1 MPRRR
6 VLTDTELDKLFV
18 LPASEANL
26 ALHWTLTPADLSI
39 IHRCR
44 RDHNRLGFA
53 LQLCALRYP
62 GRLLRPGERIP
73 GAALQHLAT
82 QLKVARNT
90 LADYAARFQTRY
102 EQLDD
107 LRRTFGFVAMERPQR
122 HDLLTW
128 LMPVALATTRAPAI
142 ATALMDELR
151 QRQIIAPGPSV
162 IERMVAAAMLLAE
175 RRVAD
180 QLIKGL
186 TAAQTEALE
195 ALLKT
200 KEGTPMS
207 VLAWARQAPG
217 APGHR
222 AFARL
227 VAQLTCL
234 RAIGLDPVQAEGV
247 HPERLRQLSRMGAR
261 FTAAQLRELSPVRRQ
276 ATLVATVLD
285 TTARLTDDIIALF
298 DRAVGRLFRRAEAR
312 EEDAVLRNAR
322 SVNDKMRL
330 LIRLGEALVTA
341 KDSKQD
347 PLQAVEAAVG
357 WDRLTRSVE
366 EARRLVRPDKPN
378 LAALAARAWPV
389 LHRLGPLVLDVLRF
403 RGLSAAAGTVRAVE
417 ALQAVYRSDNKDWP
431 TSLPVAFLRPG
442 WREAVLAGDK
452 ANQRTWEVATLLA
465 LRDRLRAGDIWVEG
479 SRQWRAVED
488 QLITPAVFQTMRQS
502 GPLPLAVPDT
512 ARAWLDERRELLT
525 RRLTDVD
532 DRAARGAL
540 EDVRID
546 GSKLTITPHKAN
558 TPEAA
563 EVFAKRLYDTLPLVR
578 ITDLLA
584 EVNRWTGFSSR
595 FTHLRTG
602 LPADDPHVVLTAVLA
617 DATNLGLTRM
627 AEACRVASY
636 SHLAYTA
643 GWHLSEENYRQAL
656 AAVVS
661 AQQSQP
667 LAVHFGDG
675 TASSSD
681 GVLFLTAGHGE
692 AAGSYNAKA
701 GRDPAVSIYTHISDR
716 YAPFHARMIPPHGEA
731 PHVIDGLL
739 YHEADLA
746 PSIHHTDGGGVSEHV
761 FGLMHLLGFRFAPRI
776 PNLAER
782 KLYAFGKAETWPVL
796 APFIAGKINEEH
808 IEPHWD
814 NLLRMTASVRTGV
827 ISASLMLQRL
837 GAYPRQNG
845 LALALREVGRVQRTL
860 LVLDWLDDPLL
871 RRHTT
876 AELNKGEG
884 RNGLTRAVSFHRLGR
899 VRDRS
904 ADARQHRAGGLTL
917 VTAAIVLWNTV
928 YLGRALDA
936 LRRDGVEVP
945 DAFLGHLAPL
955 GWRHINLTGDYHWAS
970 RAAFEPDGFRP
981 LRPWPPALA
990 AA

>member
-1 MPRRR
+1 MPRRH
-6 VLTDTELDKLFV
+6 VLTDTDLDKLFA
-18 LPASEANL
+18 LPTAEADL
-26 ALHWTLTPADLSI
+26 ALHWTLSRSDLSI
-39 IHRCR
+39 IQRCR

-62 GRLLRPGERIP
+62 GRLLRPGEHIP
-73 GAALQHLAT
+73 VAALQHLAT
-82 QLKVARNT
+82 QLNVAPDT

-107 LRRTFGFVAMERPQR
+107 LRRAFGFVAMERPQR
-122 HDLLTW
+122 HDLLAW
-128 LMPVALATTRAPAI
+128 LLPVALATTRASAI
-142 ATALMDELR
+142 ATALMDEVR
-151 QRQIIAPGPSV
+151 QRQFIAPGPSV

-180 QLIKGL
+180 QLTKGL
-186 TAAQTEALE
+186 TTAQTEALE

-200 KEGTPMS
+200 KEGTAMS

-234 RAIGLDPVQAEGV
+234 RAINLAPALAEGV
-247 HPERLRQLSRMGAR
+247 HPERLRQLSRMGSR
-261 FTAAQLRELSPVRRQ
+261 FTAAQLRELSPMRRR
-276 ATLVATVLD
+276 ATLVAIVLD

-312 EEDAVLRNAR
+312 EEKAVLRNAR
-322 SVNDKMRL
+322 SVNEKVRL
-330 LIRLGEALVTA
+330 FTKLGEALLAA
-341 KDSKQD
+341 KEAKAD
-347 PLQAVEAAVG
+347 PLKAVETAVG
-357 WDRLTRSVE
+357 WDRLARSVE

-378 LAALAARAWPV
+378 LAALATRAWPV
-389 LHRLGPLVLDVLRF
+389 LHRLGPIFLDALPF
-403 RGLSAAAGTVRAVE
+403 RGLPAAAGTVRAVE
-417 ALQAVYRSDNKDWP
+417 ALRAVYRSDNKDWP
-431 TSLPVAFLRPG
+431 ASLPVALLRPG

-452 ANQRTWEVATLLA
+452 ANRRTWEVATLLA

-502 GPLPLAVPDT
+502 GPLPVAVPDNAHT
-512 ARAWLDERRELLT
+512 WLDKHRELLT
-525 RRLTDVD
+525 RRLTEVA

-540 EDVRID
+540 EDVRIE

-563 EVFAKRLYDTLPLVR
+563 EVFAERLYDTLPQVR

-584 EVNRWTGFSSR
+584 EVDRWTGFSGR
-595 FTHLRTG
+595 FSHLRTG
-602 LPADDPHVVLTAVLA
+602 LPADDPRVVLTAVLA

-627 AEACRVASY
+627 ADACSIATY
-636 SHLAYTA
+636 HHLAYTA

-656 AAVVS
+656 AAVVN

-701 GRDPAVSIYTHISDR
+701 GRDPVLSIYTHISDR
-716 YAPFHARMIPPHGEA
+716 YAPFHATMNPPHGEA
-731 PHVIDGLL
+731 PHVVDGLL
-739 YHEADLA
+739 YHEADLT
-746 PSIHHTDGGGVSEHV
+746 PSVHHTDGGGASEHV
-761 FGLMHLLGFRFAPRI
+761 FGLMHLLGFGFAPRI
-776 PNLAER
+776 PNLGER
-782 KLYAFGKAETWPVL
+782 KLYTFGKADTWPVL
-796 APFIAGKINEEH
+796 ASFIAGKVDEKL
-808 IEPHWD
+808 IEAHWD
-814 NLLRMTASVRTGV
+814 ELLRLTASVRTGV
-827 ISASLMLQRL
+827 VSASLMLQRL

-860 LVLDWLDDPLL
+860 LVLNWLDDPQL

-917 VTAAIVLWNTV
+917 ATAAIVLWNTV

-945 DAFLGHLAPL
+945 DAFLGHIAPL

-970 RAAFEPDGFRP
+970 RTVLEPDGFRP
-981 LRPWPPALA
+981 LRPRPPALA